1 MGKKPILDFVKLE
14 ERIIQLLK
22 KVPPSFENNSSTTS
36 DYRLKGI
43 LGDLI
48 LKHVTS
54 KSGYWESAGI
64 QMHTE
69 DSFMKCKA
77 KYAKLGKVIGQGA
90 FGIMMNVP
98 SPICLP
104 TIPKNVPHVAM
115 KFETLQI
122 PYDRF
127 QSPEQVAEA
136 YEISKR
142 AAELGVGPKIY
153 DSFVT
158 LNDSGYAQIVKVFE
172 LLEGTSWIDTEW
184 QSDKD
189 KKKALTTLRS
199 KIKTM
204 NEAGIIH
211 HDLHGGNIMVT
222 KKGDVYIV
230 DFDRANFVNR
240 EEVNTIRWLNNSV
253 PNPDLPSDPLLQDKV
268 TDFIY
273 NTLYKEGSIQVAGDV
288 KRKTRRNK
296 KSQL

>member
-1 MGKKPILDFVKLE
+1 MGKIPILDFVKLE
-14 ERIIQLLK
+14 ERIIELLK
-22 KVPPSFENNSSTTS
+22 KVPSSLEVNNSST

-43 LGDLI
+43 ISELI
-48 LKHVTS
+48 FKHVTS
-54 KSGYWESAGI
+54 KSGYWESTGI
-64 QMHTE
+64 KMHTE

-77 KYAKLGKVIGQGA
+77 KYAKLGKIIGQGA

-98 SPICLP
+98 SPTCLP

-142 AAELGVGPKIY
+142 AAELGIGPKIY

-172 LLEGTSWIDTEW
+172 LLEGASWVDTEW
-184 QSDKD
+184 KSDEE
-189 KKKALTTLRS
+189 KKKALTELRS

-222 KKGDVYIV
+222 SKGDIYIV

-240 EEVNTIRWLNNSV
+240 EEINTIRWLNDSV

-273 NTLYKEGSIQVAGDV
+273 NTLYKEGSILVAGDV

-296 KSQL
+296 KSKQ